1 MHTPFFPHPN
11 SKRRLSTTPNKEIAG
26 LVAALFSLMLLLAVV
41 QFHGLKASM
50 LSDLE
55 AAAELIAQNASH
67 AIVIEDDT
75 EAHEL
80 LSALARSKNLLKA
93 RLESPDGR
101 LLAVYDNGQAR
112 RCDELMP
119 LRVSRPVLAYG
130 KQVGQLILTA
140 SSHKLLSWTAVF
152 LGIGSISI
160 AVAWFTSWL
169 SARRAAKA
177 ARQAQQKLAWMSRHD
192 PLTGCAN
199 REELRAHLRERFQSS
214 PNHSALYLLDLDD
227 FTVFNAAYGAHQ
239 GDAILRVI
247 AQRLQTLVKPEDR
260 LARLSADEFALS
272 LQHGSEHSLLEFTT
286 RIQEVLREP
295 IFVGDVPLRATA
307 CIGVALLPDDA
318 NNEDSAIQ
326 SASAALSMA
335 RHAGHGSV
343 CRYEEGHDRKL
354 RDRADLTDALRLA
367 LVRGEFRLNYQ
378 PIYSMHGGRMNGAEA
393 LIRWKHPSRGLI
405 SPDRFVP
412 IAESSGLIEEIGLHL
427 LGLLQRDRQ
436 AWLCAG
442 LQVPPIAINISSLQF
457 PKEQSKDRFLQQ
469 LSALELGPDA
479 LEIELTERAAFE
491 ELEGK
496 DSIIHRLKGRGY
508 SISLDDFGT
517 GYSSLS
523 YLHRI
528 NCDKLK
534 IDRSFVRRMD
544 ENPKAQQ
551 LVKAIVEVAHAFHMT
566 TVAEGVE
573 TEGELNAVRNAG
585 CTAVQGYLLDRPLD
599 AHAFGERLAA
609 LNGKASEDAV

>member
-1 MHTPFFPHPN
+1 MQNHFINARN
-11 SKRRLSTTPNKEIAG
+11 SKGSLKTTTNREIAG
-26 LVAALFSLMLLLAVV
+26 LVVALFSLMLLLALV

-50 LSDLE
+50 LSDLG

-80 LSALARSKNLLKA
+80 LSALARSRNLMKA
-93 RLESPDGR
+93 RLESTDGR
-101 LLAVYDNGQAR
+101 LLAVYDNGQLHWL
-112 RCDELMP
+112 DHGIHLK
-119 LRVSRPVLAYG
+119 VSRPVLAYG
-130 KQVGQLILTA
+130 KPVGQLILTA
-140 SSHKLLSWTAVF
+140 SSRKLLSWTAVF
-152 LGIGSISI
+152 LGTGSLSI
-160 AVAWFTSWL
+160 AVAWFASWL
-169 SARRAAKA
+169 SALRAAKA
-177 ARQAQQKLAWMSRHD
+177 ARQAQQRLAWMSRHD

-199 REELRAHLRERFQSS
+199 REELRSHLREQFQSHRG
-214 PNHSALYLLDLDD
+214 PCALYLVDLDD
-227 FTVFNAAYGAHQ
+227 FSVFNAAYGAHQ

-247 AQRLQTLVKPEDR
+247 AQRLQTLVKAEDR

-272 LQHGSEHSLLEFTT
+272 LRHGSEQALLEFTT

-295 IFVGDVPLRATA
+295 IFVGDVPLRPTA
-307 CIGVALLPDDA
+307 CIGMALLPEDA
-318 NNEDSAIQ
+318 ANEDGAIQ
-326 SASAALSMA
+326 AASAALNMA
-335 RHAGHGSV
+335 KHAGHGSV
-343 CRYEEGHDRKL
+343 CRYEEGHDRHL
-354 RDRADLTDALRLA
+354 RERADLTDALRLA

-378 PIYSMHGGRMNGAEA
+378 PIYSASGRRLSGAEA
-393 LIRWKHPSRGLI
+393 LLRWQHPSRGMI
-405 SPDRFVP
+405 PPDRFVP

-436 AWLCAG
+436 SWLGAG

-457 PKEQSKDRFLQQ
+457 PKEQSKDRFLQH

-491 ELEGK
+491 ELESK
-496 DSIIHRLKGRGY
+496 DSIIHRLKARGY

-573 TEGELNAVRNAG
+573 TEGELNAIRGAG
-585 CTAVQGYLLDRPLD
+585 CTSVQGYLLDRPLD
-599 AHAFGERLAA
+599 ARAFGERLAA
-609 LNGKASEDAV
+609 LHIDARSES